1 MSSGRAPGQ
10 AWPAWINIPSKIGQ
24 VAAVRVLAGQR
35 RAEDLQRG
43 ILIASISPG
52 LIDTGASRAW
62 LDLTDAPQPDEVA
75 GPASGSH
82 PRHPSV
88 LEPHMTEV
96 GREALHS
103 ARERVDPIE
112 RRVFGV
118 FAPKDM
124 AAFREFLS
132 RFIEAFEGE

>member
-1 MSSGRAPGQ
+1 VRSGRAPGQ
-10 AWPAWINIPSKIGQ
+10 AWPAWINIPSKMGQ
-24 VAAVRVLAGQR
+24 VAAVRVLAGQ
-35 RAEDLQRG
+35 
-43 ILIASISPG
+43 S
-52 LIDTGASRAW
+52 
-62 LDLTDAPQPDEVA
+62 
-75 GPASGSH
+75 SH

-88 LEPHMTEV
+88 LELHMTEV

-124 AAFREFLS
+124 AAYREFLS